1 MGTQPQRRP
10 PIGPN
15 WCLDPFRADRTVC
28 GTEAIESAVNTI
40 SDSEAKRIQVTRS
53 YPVAEPGMDVGL
65 SEACRLAALLCHRP
79 MAAVELVLED
89 AVVLVA
95 SAGLKSGR
103 IARSEALCPEFLDS
117 RAVVV
122 ISDARCDQRFS
133 DRRLV
138 RDPRGIRF
146 YAAVPLVSPE
156 GCAVGVLSVWDY
168 EAGDLLPSQSESLE
182 ALGRMVMGQLDLGR
196 RQRQLEELE
205 AHHAQVEEALRE
217 AEAKYRGIVE
227 NTVLGIYQTTQE
239 GRYISAN
246 PMLAKIYGYAS
257 PDELMNAVG
266 DIKVQIYT
274 DPTARDRFVAALQR
288 TELIT
293 NFEAQI
299 RRKDGQVLWIAETA
313 RVVRDDQGRVKFY
326 EGTVQDI
333 TDRKEAEE
341 KVRTSELLYHSLVEE
356 LPQNILRKDRN
367 ERFIFANSRFCETVG
382 VSREALMGKTDFDLF
397 PPELALKY
405 QADDQRV
412 MLDGKSV
419 RQTERNVTP
428 DGTVHWVE
436 VIKTALKD
444 ANGAVTGIQGIFWD
458 VTEGKRLEDAL
469 AYERDL
475 LQALLDHSPDVI
487 FFKDPQSRFVKAG
500 RTAAHW
506 FNVADEGSL
515 VGRTV
520 FDLWSEERAQAI
532 HSEEQEMLRTGQPI
546 INKVE
551 ELSRKAGRAAW
562 GSVTKI
568 PIYNRSG
575 ETLGLVGVVRDV
587 TQLIETEQALREAE
601 EKFRGIFENSV
612 EGIYQTSLEGR
623 FLRVNPALARIY
635 GYASADEVMALVTDV
650 RTQVYVEAGRREDF
664 VQELLA
670 KGSIT
675 GFESEIYRKD
685 HSRTWVSESAR
696 LVRDREGRPIYFE
709 GSLEDVSARKQLDL
723 ARDKAKQ
730 EAEDSARLKSE
741 FAATVSHEIRTPLNA
756 ILPTTELLM
765 QCRMDRQQRYLV
777 ESIDYGARM
786 LLQVVNDVLV
796 FSKIDAGAVAMESTD
811 FDVHEIVERTV
822 SFFAGRAHE
831 QGLELI
837 GVIAPEAPRQVRG
850 DPSRLGQVLNNLIG
864 NAIKFTEKGEVV
876 VHLDRGEASG
886 DDLVLR
892 FRVSDTGIGIKQEA
906 RSRVFQAFAQA
917 DGSMSRRYGGTGLGL
932 AITRRIVEM
941 MGGEID
947 FESEVGRGT
956 TFWFTVRMKQALE
969 PKTIPPP
976 TPVLAGHRVLILDD
990 SETQRAAIKHAI
1002 GALAPERV
1010 ESVGGIAMALEFL
1023 RSAARE
1029 GQPFDLVLFDADLSQ
1044 SDAIHTARRLRL
1056 GGAVGDLIALT
1067 PPGSLADPRSLESA
1081 GVRGTLFKPLRQSKL
1096 ADEIAAVL
1104 RGEASVMEGTNSEGS
1119 GDLPG
1124 IGLRVLVVDDNW
1136 MNCRVVRTMLERLGA
1151 VADSAPS
1158 GPAAI
1163 EACGKV
1169 RYHLVLMDCQMPEMD
1184 GYEATRRLRQIEKQ
1198 RAQDGQ
1204 PAIRVPI
1211 VALSANALEGDRE
1224 LGLEAGMD
1232 DYLTKPLA
1240 QPDMARVLR
1249 NVASESAPFR
1259 PPSPMPPAVPAASP
1273 QAPETTVAGESEP
1286 PVLDPAP
1293 LDALASP
1300 EDPDSVN
1307 EFIREF
1313 LAEGPKR
1320 LAALEAAVTAG
1331 DAVQVRA
1338 ESHNLKGSSSYMG
1351 AVRLVRACN
1360 ALELAARAGDL
1371 SRSREQMDAIRKEWD
1386 EASVAL
1392 SGFHQANLG
1401 TA

>member
-1 MGTQPQRRP
+1 
-10 PIGPN
+10 
-15 WCLDPFRADRTVC
+15 
-28 GTEAIESAVNTI
+28 VNTI
-40 SDSEAKRIQVTRS
+40 VESEAKRIEITRS
-53 YPVAEPGMDVGL
+53 YPVAEPGVDAGL

-79 MAAVELVLED
+79 MAAVELVFEET
-89 AVVLVA
+89 VVLVA
-95 SAGLKSGR
+95 SAGLKAGR
-103 IARSEALCPEFLDS
+103 IARSEALCTEILDA

-122 ISDARCDQRFS
+122 VSDARKDPRFAE
-133 DRRLV
+133 RRLV
-138 RDPRGIRF
+138 QNARGIRF

-196 RQRQLEELE
+196 RQRDLEELE
-205 AHHAQVEEALRE
+205 AQHAQVEEALRE

-227 NTVLGIYQTTQE
+227 NTVLGIYQTTPE

-246 PMLAKIYGYAS
+246 PMLAKIYGYSS
-257 PDELMNAVG
+257 PEELMNAVG
-266 DIKVQIYT
+266 DIQIQVYT
-274 DPTARDRFVAALQR
+274 DPTARDRFVEALQR
-288 TELIT
+288 SDLIT

-299 RRKDGQVLWIAETA
+299 RRKDGQVIWIAETA
-313 RVVRDDQGRVKFY
+313 RVVRDELRRVKFY

-341 KVRTSELLYHSLVEE
+341 KLRTSELLYHSLVEE
-356 LPQNILRKDRN
+356 LPQNILRKDKN

-382 VSREALMGKTDFDLF
+382 VTQAALMGKTDFDLF

-412 MLDGKSV
+412 MTDGQSV

-436 VIKTALKD
+436 VIKTPLKD
-444 ANGAVTGIQGIFWD
+444 AHGVITGIQGIFWD

-487 FFKDPQSRFVKAG
+487 FFKDPQSRFVKVG
-500 RTAAHW
+500 RSAARW
-506 FNVADEGSL
+506 FNVADETAL
-515 VGRTV
+515 VGKTV
-520 FDLWSEERAQAI
+520 FDLWTEERARTI
-532 HSEEQEMLRTGQPI
+532 HSEEQEMLRTGRPI

-551 ELSRKAGRAAW
+551 ELSRDEGRTTWA
-562 GSVTKI
+562 SVTKI

-575 ETLGLVGVVRDV
+575 ETLGLVGVARDI

-612 EGIYQTSLEGR
+612 EGIYQTSLDGR

-635 GYASADEVMALVTDV
+635 GYASPEEVMELITDV
-650 RTQVYVEAGRREDF
+650 RTQVYVEAGRREVF
-664 VQELLA
+664 VQKLLTD
-670 KGSIT
+670 GSIT
-675 GFESEIYRKD
+675 GFESEIYRKGG
-685 HSRTWVSESAR
+685 SKIWVSESAR
-696 LVRDREGRPIYFE
+696 VVRDREGRPLYFE
-709 GSLEDVSARKQLDL
+709 GSLEDVSARKMFDL
-723 ARDKAKQ
+723 ARDKAKE

-796 FSKIDAGAVAMESTD
+796 FSKIDAGAVVMESID

-831 QGLELI
+831 QGLELV
-837 GVIAPEAPRQVRG
+837 GVIAPGAPRQVRG

-876 VHLDRGEASG
+876 VHLDRGETQG

-892 FRVSDTGIGIKQEA
+892 FRVSDTGIGIREEA

-917 DGSMSRRYGGTGLGL
+917 DGSMSRRFGGTGLGL

-947 FESEVGRGT
+947 FESQLGHGT
-956 TFWFTVRMKQALE
+956 TFWFTARMTRALD
-969 PKTIPPP
+969 PKPIPTPA
-976 TPVLAGHRVLILDD
+976 PVLAGRRILILDD
-990 SETQRAAIKHAI
+990 SATQRSAMKQAIESL
-1002 GALAPERV
+1002 GPGRV
-1010 ESVGGIAMALEFL
+1010 ESAGDISAALEIL
-1023 RSAARE
+1023 GTAGRE
-1029 GQPFDLVLFDADLSQ
+1029 GCPFDLVLFDADLAE
-1044 SDAIHTARRLRL
+1044 SDAMHTARRLRM
-1056 GGAVGDLIALT
+1056 GGANGDLIALT
-1067 PPGSLADPRSLESA
+1067 PPGSMADARGLEAA
-1081 GVRGTLFKPLRQSKL
+1081 GVKGTLFKPLRQSKL

-1104 RGEASVMEGTNSEGS
+1104 RGETLEMEGTVTEGA

-1124 IGLRVLVVDDNW
+1124 KGLRVLVVDDNW
-1136 MNCRVVRTMLERLGA
+1136 MNCRVVRTMLERLGSA
-1151 VADSAPS
+1151 ADAASS

-1163 EACGKV
+1163 EACGKT
-1169 RYHLVLMDCQMPEMD
+1169 RYDLVLMDCQMPEMD
-1184 GYEATRRLRQIEKQ
+1184 GYEATRRLRQLEKE
-1198 RAQDGQ
+1198 RAQKGL
-1204 PAIRVPI
+1204 PAVRVPI

-1224 LGLEAGMD
+1224 RGLEAGMD

-1249 NVASESAPFR
+1249 NISTDSAPAPA
-1259 PPSPMPPAVPAASP
+1259 PPTSPATSIDAPTVPSAAASAASGSDE
-1273 QAPETTVAGESEP
+1273 API
-1286 PVLDPAP
+1286 LDLTP
-1293 LDALASP
+1293 LKALASP
-1300 EDPDSVN
+1300 EDPDSVAG
-1307 EFIREF
+1307 FIRDY

-1320 LAALEAAVTAG
+1320 LAAIEAAVAAG
-1331 DAVQVRA
+1331 DAALVRGEA
-1338 ESHNLKGSSSYMG
+1338 HNLKGSSSYMG
-1351 AVRLVRACN
+1351 VVRLVQAC
-1360 ALELAARAGDL
+1360 ADLELSARAGDL
-1371 SRSREQMDAIRKEWD
+1371 SRSNEQFEAIREQWIQ
-1386 EASVAL
+1386 ASQAL
-1392 SGFHQANLG
+1392 SVLLQTNPGLA
-1401 TA
+1401 

>member
-1 MGTQPQRRP
+1 
-10 PIGPN
+10 
-15 WCLDPFRADRTVC
+15 VK
-28 GTEAIESAVNTI
+28 TI
-40 SDSEAKRIQVTRS
+40 VESEANRIQVTRS
-53 YPVAEPGMDVGL
+53 YPVAEPGVDAGL

-79 MAAVELVLED
+79 MAAVELVLEET
-89 AVVLVA
+89 VVLVA
-95 SAGLKSGR
+95 SAGLKAGR
-103 IARSEALCPEFLDS
+103 IARSEALCPDFLDS

-122 ISDARCDQRFS
+122 VSDARKDPRFS
-133 DRRLV
+133 ERRLV
-138 RDPRGIRF
+138 QNARGIRF

-196 RQRQLEELE
+196 RQRDLEELE
-205 AHHAQVEEALRE
+205 AQHAQVEEALRE

-227 NTVLGIYQTTQE
+227 NTVLGIYQTTPE

-246 PMLAKIYGYAS
+246 PMLARIYGYAS

-266 DIKVQIYT
+266 DIKIQIYT
-274 DPTARDRFVAALQR
+274 DPTARDRFVEALQR
-288 TELIT
+288 SDLIT
-293 NFEAQI
+293 NFEEQI
-299 RRKDGQVLWIAETA
+299 RRKDGQVIWIAETA
-313 RVVRDDQGRVKFY
+313 RVVRDELGRVKFY

-341 KVRTSELLYHSLVEE
+341 KLRTSELLYHSLVEE
-356 LPQNILRKDRN
+356 LPQNILRKDKN

-382 VSREALMGKTDFDLF
+382 VSPTALMGKTDFDLF

-412 MLDGKSV
+412 MTDGQSV

-436 VIKTALKD
+436 VIKTPLKD

-487 FFKDPQSRFVKAG
+487 FFKDPQSRFVKVG
-500 RTAAHW
+500 RSAARW
-506 FNVADEGSL
+506 FNVADESSL
-515 VGRTV
+515 VGKTV
-520 FDLWSEERAQAI
+520 FDLWIEERARVI
-532 HSEEQEMLRTGQPI
+532 HSEEQEMLRTGRPI

-551 ELSRKAGRAAW
+551 ELSRDEGRTTWA
-562 GSVTKI
+562 SVTKI

-575 ETLGLVGVVRDV
+575 ETLGLVGVARDI

-612 EGIYQTSLEGR
+612 EGIYQTSLDGR

-635 GYASADEVMALVTDV
+635 GYASPEEVMELITDV
-650 RTQVYVEAGRREDF
+650 RSQVYVEAGRREVF
-664 VQELLA
+664 VEQLLT

-675 GFESEIYRKD
+675 GFESEIYRKGG
-685 HSRTWVSESAR
+685 SRIWVSESAR
-696 LVRDREGRPIYFE
+696 VVRDREGRPLYFE
-709 GSLEDVSARKQLDL
+709 GSLEDVSARKMFDL
-723 ARDKAKQ
+723 ALYKAKE

-796 FSKIDAGAVAMESTD
+796 FSKIDAGAVVMESID

-876 VHLDRGEASG
+876 VHLDRGEAQG

-892 FRVSDTGIGIKQEA
+892 FRVSDTGIGIKEEA

-917 DGSMSRRYGGTGLGL
+917 DGSMSRRFGGTGLGL

-947 FESEVGRGT
+947 FESQLGQGT
-956 TFWFTVRMKQALE
+956 TFWFTVKMTRALE
-969 PKTIPPP
+969 PKPVP
-976 TPVLAGHRVLILDD
+976 TPEPVLAGRQVLILDD
-990 SETQRAAIKHAI
+990 SEIQRSAMSLAIE
-1002 GALAPERV
+1002 ALAPRRV
-1010 ESVGGIAMALEFL
+1010 EAVGDIAAALRVL
-1023 RSAARE
+1023 QAAARE
-1029 GQPFDLVLFDADLSQ
+1029 SRPFDLVLFDAELAE
-1044 SDAIHTARRLRL
+1044 SDALLTARRLRM

-1067 PPGSLADPRSLESA
+1067 PPGSMADARGLEAA
-1081 GVRGTLFKPLRQSKL
+1081 GVKGTLFKPLRQSKL
-1096 ADEIAAVL
+1096 DEEMAAVL
-1104 RGEASVMEGTNSEGS
+1104 RGETLELEGTVHEGV

-1124 IGLRVLVVDDNW
+1124 KGLRILVVDDNW

-1151 VADSAPS
+1151 AADTASS

-1163 EACGKV
+1163 EACGKT
-1169 RYHLVLMDCQMPEMD
+1169 RYDLVLMDCQMPEMD
-1184 GYEATRRLRQIEKQ
+1184 GYEATRRLRSLEQK
-1198 RAQDGQ
+1198 RAQEGL

-1224 LGLEAGMD
+1224 RGLEAGMD

-1249 NVASESAPFR
+1249 NISTESAPS
-1259 PPSPMPPAVPAASP
+1259 PAPSAVPAAATGAEVS
-1273 QAPETTVAGESEP
+1273 SDEP
-1286 PVLDPAP
+1286 PILDLTP
-1293 LDALASP
+1293 LRALASP
-1300 EDPDSVN
+1300 DDPDSVPG
-1307 EFIREF
+1307 FIREY

-1320 LAALEAAVTAG
+1320 LAAIEAAVASG
-1331 DAVQVRA
+1331 DPALVRGEA
-1338 ESHNLKGSSSYMG
+1338 HNLKGSSSYMG
-1351 AVRLVRACN
+1351 VMRLVQAC
-1360 ALELAARAGDL
+1360 ADLELAARAGDL
-1371 SRSREQMDAIRKEWD
+1371 SRSNEQFEVIREEWTH
-1386 EASVAL
+1386 ASQAL
-1392 SGFHQANLG
+1392 SAILTTNPGLV
-1401 TA
+1401 